1 MSSEGCLMV
10 RVRKSITNSTGLQV
24 GLVFQITQHSAPRG
38 GGQRDEKLLISFINY
53 FGSGMYRQRT
63 NGLTGDFYVSK
74 YTDITEKI
82 IPFFDLYPI
91 LGVKALDFEDF
102 KKVAKLM
109 SNSAHLNLEGLKQIK
124 QIQIGMN
131 RAR

>member
-1 MSSEGCLMV
+1 
-10 RVRKSITNSTGLQV
+10 
-24 GLVFQITQHSAPRG
+24 
-38 GGQRDEKLLISFINY
+38 
-53 FGSGMYRQRT
+53 MYRQRT